1 MIGAR
6 PPSSPARPPRRAEA
20 LWRRLAE
27 DQDLALAAEELARGG
42 NARGG
47 SEAYARVLSAGVR
60 AASADGSLAAPAS
73 ATARTTGWRRAHLGR
88 RRALAVSAAA
98 TTVAIAAAVVLLV
111 WIPRKPPTLSVQ
123 VGSVSGAAPVPSL
136 VADARADLPLRFSDG
151 STVTFRAGS
160 AGRLASLS
168 GSGAEVILERGAL
181 EAHVVHA
188 ASTAWIVRA
197 GPYRV
202 RVTGTRFSVAW
213 RAADRLDLI
222 LYEGSVIVDGAALG
236 AGVPL
241 QAGRR
246 LTVASGVVHIEPL
259 ATTPATSPR
268 AVAAGQPRGG
278 DVAREDVQEPAAHD
292 VEHPGAPGTTSPG
305 PAGAA
310 EARVRNAPGGDTAAS
325 DDTAPSRTVA
335 RLETTP
341 AHDLL
346 TGRSPAGLAPIGQT
360 DGEQDG
366 EQAGESDGENDG
378 GDSTRAGRPVLRT
391 NRPDSREA
399 APDSRR
405 RRSPRALGTAAE
417 KPSGE
422 EGWVALAERG
432 RYPEALASARHLGWS
447 NLCRRLDARRLLTL
461 ADVARYSGARAPA
474 RRAFEALARRF
485 PRDRLAG
492 DAVFS
497 LGKMAFEAGRPAEA
511 ARWFHRYGADW
522 PHGPLG
528 DEAAGRLVESA
539 IRLDDTTAARAAAR
553 AYLARAPQGAQAAL
567 ARGVLADP
575 TDGPP

>member
-6 PPSSPARPPRRAEA
+6 PPSSPTPPPRRAET

-27 DQDLALAAEELARGG
+27 AQDMALAADEVARSGITLG
-42 NARGG
+42 ASGPRPGIVG
-47 SEAYARVLSAGVR
+47 AG
-60 AASADGSLAAPAS
+60 AATEVSSFAGQAGAS
-73 ATARTTGWRRAHLGR
+73 PRRWSRFGR
-88 RRALAVSAAA
+88 RRALAASAMA
-98 TTVAIAAAVVLLV
+98 TTVAIAAAVALLV
-111 WIPRKPPTLSVQ
+111 SVPRRPTLSVQ
-123 VGSVSGAAPVPSL
+123 VGSASGPAAVPSL

-151 STVTFRAGS
+151 SALTFRAGS

-188 ASTAWIVRA
+188 PTTAWSVRA

-213 RAADRLDLI
+213 RADRLDLI

-246 LTVASGVVHIEPL
+246 LTVASGVVRIEPFWVTPVTSTPGI
-259 ATTPATSPR
+259 AARPPHGGAGDHVDGHAPAEVVGERGTPGAGPRVTATPAGTGRP
-268 AVAAGQPRGG
+268 
-278 DVAREDVQEPAAHD
+278 D
-292 VEHPGAPGTTSPG
+292 PGRLAPST
-305 PAGAA
+305 AQ
-310 EARVRNAPGGDTAAS
+310 APVVAAS
-325 DDTAPSRTVA
+325 DDSTASRTLA
-335 RLETTP
+335 RLEAAP
-341 AHDLL
+341 VPDLF
-346 TGRSPAGLAPIGQT
+346 TGRSPGGREPIGRP
-360 DGEQDG
+360 DGEDEG
-366 EQAGESDGENDG
+366 EDDDARTEK
-378 GDSTRAGRPVLRT
+378 PMPRT
-391 NRPDSREA
+391 N
-399 APDSRR
+399 APARHDPATDSRR
-405 RRSPRALGTAAE
+405 RRSARAADEAWL
-417 KPSGE
+417 
-422 EGWVALAERG
+422 ALAERG
-432 RYPEALASARHLGWS
+432 HYPEALASARHLGWS

-497 LGKMAFEAGRPAEA
+497 LGKMAFEARRPAEA

-553 AYLARAPQGAQAAL
+553 AYLARAPHGAQAAL

-575 TDGPP
+575 TDGDP